1 MAAALALS
9 SGDLKSF
16 ANDEPRIRDLRVAE
30 RLGMARTTNIRRTIE
45 ANRVELEGF
54 GPLHSASAMVRIGSG
69 AERASMEYWLNE
81 GQVLVICMLSR
92 TPQAAQVRKEVIEVF
107 MAYRRGLLTGEI
119 AQVANDA
126 PRRGRPPGLSMDL
139 PEKARLVWAYMEP
152 RLSAESWMPIALSD
166 VATGS
171 GVRYSS
177 VSTVVNTLVDRKLLW
192 RRKGPHQ
199 KAPNEYRLRFE
210 GSTREAPKV
219 AVQRPA
225 TVFMDIPDRHA
236 IVDGLLIDMTPMSY
250 RKGERV
256 AVRLRNGNLG
266 LYTLLEDAPDRHF
279 LFHHCLS
286 WIGRVDDGVR
296 SSEGYRSHE
305 NVIVIGRVVGP
316 VLPPP
321 ADVG

>member
-1 MAAALALS
+1 M
-9 SGDLKSF
+9 
-16 ANDEPRIRDLRVAE
+16 V
-30 RLGMARTTNIRRTIE
+30 TI
-45 ANRVELEGF
+45 
-54 GPLHSASAMVRIGSG
+54 
-69 AERASMEYWLNE
+69 YWLNE

-126 PRRGRPPGLSMDL
+126 PRRGRPPGLSVDL

-166 VATGS
+166 VAAGS

-177 VSTVVNTLVDRKLLW
+177 VSTVVNALVDRKLLW

-199 KAPNEYRLRFE
+199 KAPNEYRLRLE
-210 GSTREAPKV
+210 GSTREAPKIAAAPPAGLV
-219 AVQRPA
+219 GLREGYAVVQ
-225 TVFMDIPDRHA
+225 
-236 IVDGLLIDMTPMSY
+236 GQLIDMTPPSY
-250 RKGERV
+250 RKGDRV

-316 VLPPP
+316 ALPPP
-321 ADVG
+321 ADAG